1 VQGVQWSCLD
11 SHYFPGVRGSDATP
25 DSLPAGVD
33 KTALRLQWVE
43 LRPSTNKSLAFKI
56 DGR

>member
-1 VQGVQWSCLD
+1 VQWSCLD